1 MPRSSS
7 KHVAEKA
14 GVSTATV
21 SHVINGTR
29 FVSDE
34 TRQKV
39 LDAIAALSYRPNAI
53 ARGLVT
59 NSTRIVGLVVSD
71 ITNPFFTAVARGVED
86 EMISHGYNTIFC
98 NTDEDPAQEENY
110 LHLLATQQI
119 DGLIIAPTG
128 VRCESL
134 MALAESDV
142 PIVQLDRQSPRIEAP
157 IVGVNNE
164 EGAYQAIRYL
174 IGLGHRRIAYLMG
187 IETVSTQID
196 RLNGWKRALHEA
208 NLRVN
213 DELIVRADPR
223 FYGTLPVGSGFMVRP
238 APHHQTLPSAYEVLQ
253 DLLKLPQHPS
263 AIFVATNQ
271 LTLGTLYAFREC
283 GLRCPEDISLISFD
297 DHDWAPL
304 FNPPLTVVRQP
315 TYRLGQTAARLLMRM
330 INGEQVEAPLP
341 LSVELVVR
349 SSCSAPPVGVSWL
362 SDGHNPTSENPSQ
375 EHKQEHTKEV
385 VIDRSY

>member
-1 MPRSSS
+1 M
-7 KHVAEKA
+7 
-14 GVSTATV
+14 
-21 SHVINGTR
+21 
-29 FVSDE
+29 
-34 TRQKV
+34 
-39 LDAIAALSYRPNAI
+39 
-53 ARGLVT
+53 
-59 NSTRIVGLVVSD
+59 
-71 ITNPFFTAVARGVED
+71 
-86 EMISHGYNTIFC
+86 
-98 NTDEDPAQEENY
+98 
-110 LHLLATQQI
+110 
-119 DGLIIAPTG
+119 
-128 VRCESL
+128 
-134 MALAESDV
+134 
-142 PIVQLDRQSPRIEAP
+142 
-157 IVGVNNE
+157 VGVNNE

-174 IGLGHRRIAYLMG
+174 ISLGHRRIAYLMG

-208 NLRVN
+208 DLPVD

-304 FNPPLTVVRQP
+304 FSPPLTVVRQP
-315 TYRLGQTAARLLMRM
+315 TYRLGQTAARLLMQM
-330 INGEQVEAPLP
+330 INGEQVEAPPP

-349 SSCSAPPVGVSWL
+349 ASCGAPPVGVSWL
-362 SDGHNPTSENPSQ
+362 SDGRTPTSENPSQ
-375 EHKQEHTKEV
+375 EHTDTRRWSSTDLTKQDSTFFVPTHSHTITLEERNTMSFKRIILLSLV
-385 VIDRSY
+385 VLLIAACGGTQRPLLPPLRRPPPVRLHRTRRGRDHCWLDHQDRDQPVLRQDEGRRQGPVRRTWASS